1 MLDTPLLIFCV
12 ILSIYEKN
20 HLLFLLVWLGKKLL
34 GVSGLFCRQMIVLQK
49 DVILWLA
56 FTGARP
62 IFQEIE
68 DVQFCRS
75 FTLEDVNC
83 NFHGIVD
90 YYFLDGIS
98 LAST

>member
-1 MLDTPLLIFCV
+1 
-12 ILSIYEKN
+12 
-20 HLLFLLVWLGKKLL
+20 
-34 GVSGLFCRQMIVLQK
+34 MIVLQK

-98 LAST
+98 LASTWWSLDDKEKHFNVEDMP